1 MTFYSSFLKFPLC
14 QQAGDGG
21 EGGTSGG
28 QGQPEKTFTQAD
40 LDKAIAEQVAGLK
53 NKNNELISKEKALK
67 AQLARFEGIDPD
79 AVQAILKNFADQ
91 EEAKLI
97 TEGKIDEVLAKRAE
111 RMKADYDKTLSKLQS
126 DLDNKDARLAKFAQR
141 ALSAS
146 VREVGA
152 KLAIHPSAFDDAL
165 LRAQSAFDIN
175 DEGNAIAK
183 DGVFGKDGKPL
194 TLLEWFDSM
203 KEIAPHWFP
212 APTGGGSQSS
222 SRGSAGAPKSLFDC
236 QTDEDRVAYLKN
248 IAK

>member
-1 MTFYSSFLKFPLC
+1 MAFYHSFLKFPLC
-14 QQAGDGG
+14 QQAGDGS

-53 NKNNELISKEKALK
+53 NKNSELIGKEKELK

-79 AVQAILKNFADQ
+79 SVRAILKNFADQ
-91 EEAKLI
+91 EEAQLI
-97 TEGKIDEVLAKRAE
+97 AQGKIDDVLAKRTQ
-111 RMKADYDKTLSKLQS
+111 RMKNDYDKTVSKLQG
-126 DLDNKDARLAKFAQR
+126 DLDEKNSRLTKFADR

-152 KLAIHPSAFDDAL
+152 NLSIHPSAFDDAL
-165 LRAQSAFDIN
+165 LRAKSVFEID

-183 DGVFGKDGKPL
+183 DGV
-194 TLLEWFDSM
+194 
-203 KEIAPHWFP
+203 KETAPHWFP

-222 SRGSAGAPKSLFDC
+222 SRGSTGAPKSLFDC
-236 QTDEDRVAYLKN
+236 QTDEERVAYLKN

>member
-1 MTFYSSFLKFPLC
+1 MAFYHSFLKFPLC
-14 QQAGDGG
+14 QQAGDGS

-53 NKNNELISKEKALK
+53 NKNSELIGKEKELK

-79 AVQAILKNFADQ
+79 SVRAILKNFADQ
-91 EEAKLI
+91 EEAQLI
-97 TEGKIDEVLAKRAE
+97 AQGKIDDVLAKRTQ
-111 RMKADYDKTLSKLQS
+111 RMKNDYDKTVSKLQG
-126 DLDNKDARLAKFAQR
+126 DLDEKNRRLTKFADR

-152 KLAIHPSAFDDAL
+152 NLSIHPSAFDDAL
-165 LRAQSAFDIN
+165 LRAKSVFEID

-203 KEIAPHWFP
+203 KETAPHWFP

-222 SRGSAGAPKSLFDC
+222 SRGSTGAPKSLFDC
-236 QTDEDRVAYLKN
+236 QTDEERVAYLKN

>member
-1 MTFYSSFLKFPLC
+1 MNFRNQFLKYSFC
-14 QQAGDGG
+14 QKADDDGAN
-21 EGGTSGG
+21 GGSGS
-28 QGQPEKTFTQAD
+28 QGQPEQTYTKSD
-40 LDKAIAEQVAGLK
+40 LDKAVAEQVAGLK
-53 NKNNELISKEKALK
+53 NKNNELISKEKELK

-79 AVQAILKNFADQ
+79 AVQATLKNFADQ

-152 KLAIHPSAFDDAL
+152 KLAIHTSAFDDAL

-194 TLLEWFDSM
+194 TLQEWFEDM
-203 KEIAPHWFP
+203 KELAPHWF
-212 APTGGGSQSS
+212 AASSGGGSQGNFSG
-222 SRGSAGAPKSLFDC
+222 GSAAPKSLADC
-236 QTDEDRVAYLKN
+236 KTDEERVAYLKSK
-248 IAK
+248 AY

>member
-183 DGVFGKDGKPL
+183 DGVLGKDGKPL

-222 SRGSAGAPKSLFDC
+222 SRGSASAPKSLFDC